1 MRMDKTT
8 ECNYITPCGWCEKWN
23 KKCDLKVEE
32 ENKNVKPVIQDKN
45 KCTYYNLGYC
55 MGTKE
60 RETCELNLVNIFY
73 CDKYKENLY

>member
-8 ECNYITPCGWCEKWN
+8 ECKYILPCGWCERWDKV
-23 KKCDLKVEE
+23 CILKVKE

-45 KCTYYNLGYC
+45 KCTYYKDECC

-60 RETCELNLVNIFY
+60 KEACVLNIRGFSN
-73 CDKYKENLY
+73 CDNYKEE

>member
-8 ECNYITPCGWCEKWN
+8 ECNYITPCGWCEKWD
-23 KKCDLKVEE
+23 KKCDLKVKE

-45 KCTYYNLGYC
+45 KCVYYNIKGYC

-60 RETCELNLVNIFY
+60 QETCDLNIRGIYY
-73 CDKYKENLY
+73 CDRYKEN

>member
-23 KKCDLKVEE
+23 KKCDLKVKE

-45 KCTYYNLGYC
+45 KCIYYNLGYC

-73 CDKYKENLY
+73 CDKYKEN

>member
-8 ECNYITPCGWCEKWN
+8 ECKYILPCGWCEKWD

-32 ENKNVKPVIQDKN
+32 ENKNVKSIIQDKN

-60 RETCELNLVNIFY
+60 RETCILNIRGFSN
-73 CDKYKENLY
+73 CDKYKE

>member
-1 MRMDKTT
+1 MVID
-8 ECNYITPCGWCEKWN
+8 CNYITPCVWCKKWD
-23 KKCDLKVEE
+23 KKCDLKVKE

-73 CDKYKENLY
+73 CDKYKENKLI

>member
-8 ECNYITPCGWCEKWN
+8 ECNYITPCGWCEKWD
-23 KKCDLKVEE
+23 KKCDLKVKE

-45 KCTYYNLGYC
+45 KCVYYNIKGYC

-60 RETCELNLVNIFY
+60 QEICDLNIRGISY
-73 CDKYKENLY
+73 CDRYKEN